1 VKSAVTTENMGSDPS
16 LEPSR
21 MARILQTVFLITS
34 MGVTLF
40 GVSVMGWSLLTVI
53 LLYWIENLIIGV
65 WQVVKIFCAQPA
77 DGVPWKLAIFGKLFL
92 VGFFCLHY
100 GGFCGGHGLFIL
112 VLAPTGGGGAE
123 AAEAGEI
130 MKDAFEPFGPW
141 VFLTLLWAV
150 MRHAWTLLP
159 QAALWSVAAMFIS
172 RGIETWRTFF
182 ASGDWRRS
190 KSGDL
195 MSEPYKHIVVVHIA
209 IILCG
214 FLVMTLG
221 NAMPLLLGIVL
232 GKAALDLMEIWKKRK
247 PLS

>member
-1 VKSAVTTENMGSDPS
+1 VKSAVTTENMGVDPAP
-16 LEPSR
+16 EPTR
-21 MARILQTVFLITS
+21 MARIIQTVFLITS

-40 GVSVMGWSLLTVI
+40 GVSVLGWSLLTVI

-65 WQVVKIFCAQPA
+65 WQVVKIICAQPA
-77 DGVPWKLAIFGKLFL
+77 DGVPWTLGIFGKIFI

-112 VLAPTGGGGAE
+112 VLAPAGGVGGEVADV
-123 AAEAGEI
+123 GEI
-130 MKDAFEPFGPW
+130 MQEAFEPFGPW
-141 VFLTLLWAV
+141 VFLTMLWAV
-150 MRHAWTLLP
+150 MKHVWALLP
-159 QAALWSVAAMFIS
+159 QAALLTVTAMFIA

-182 ASGDWRRS
+182 VSGDWRRS

-221 NAMPLLLGIVL
+221 HAMPLLLGIVL
-232 GKAALDLMEIWKKRK
+232 GKAALDLREIWGKRK